1 MRRPPR
7 SERSSP
13 LIRPAP
19 EVPPEAGVVLRAGL
33 VEAGPRDAD
42 ERRAALRIWLRRLMT
57 QLRCWWWASAETI
70 RRHWNRLGR
79 LVRAPRRQTWVSGL
93 GSGWQAKPVKEVP
106 WTAAPAH
113 GAHSRRGPSLAG
125 RFGRW
130 SAKWRCC
137 CREACSNTRAACPGC
152 TGRGAAPGTGHRSAH
167 RRVRDAVTGRFMSR
181 SAPGTWV
188 TSLDTSS
195 TSTPAMPR
203 SEVSVAVSSSTSTTS
218 PRTIGLNCRP
228 PTAGAR
234 ESWPT
239 MSISALSRLLSGK

>member
-113 GAHSRRGPSLAG
+113 GAHPRRGPSLAG

-130 SAKWRCC
+130 SAKWQCC
-137 CREACSNTRAACPGC
+137 CRKVMLKRPSRLSGLYRTWCCAGNRTSIRAPAGSRRRPWAVHEQECALGQGSQAWTRVPQARPRCPGA
-152 TGRGAAPGTGHRSAH
+152 RYQ
-167 RRVRDAVTGRFMSR
+167 
-181 SAPGTWV
+181 
-188 TSLDTSS
+188 
-195 TSTPAMPR
+195 
-203 SEVSVAVSSSTSTTS
+203 S
-218 PRTIGLNCRP
+218 PRVPRRAQQARGL
-228 PTAGAR
+228 
-234 ESWPT
+234 
-239 MSISALSRLLSGK
+239 SA